1 MNHSIFMFISM
12 FLINLLM
19 PIIMIKDINDYR
31 ISLNSI
37 YGSFFM
43 GSSMVLS
50 MIFTMKLSNFVIILN
65 SIIIVLSILALR
77 NQIFVSDKLF
87 LLDMIPHHSMALQ
100 TSSHILEKTKDPRIK
115 DLAKNIYNSQIKEID
130 YMKSML

>member
-1 MNHSIFMFISM
+1 
-12 FLINLLM
+12 M

-50 MIFTMKLSNFVIILN
+50 MIFRMKLSNFVIILN

>member
-1 MNHSIFMFISM
+1 M